1 MKKITKEVL
10 TKIIIE
16 YYCQE
21 EGWTQNK
28 LADKISVNHSSISN
42 WLNNQNISERS
53 FSLLLSFL
61 KNDINNKNKDEHF
74 CKYLSLSLQKE
85 KYDTTNYLPLINA
98 RNNIASKMKELIR
111 NYGQETSKLQ
121 SVLSLPSIIARIKKI
136 CYIYDKFFSVSTK
149 EIRVDKANPLINKVS
164 EKEKNNNIQETNYIF
179 LNFPCKYGVMLI
191 FTNHIFDDTAIYS
204 HLVKQ
209 IKEKNY
215 TNLIIVITDNEVKFE
230 TQRFFLDNYNLFFE
244 TITNKDL
251 EKTKIS
257 NASIKEL
264 SKSDKVFAYAQTVF
278 DRFISYFPVIKNEII
293 FKKYETKHKSSKY
306 IEMIEEKDI
315 IKKFADKILLKD
327 IFNYSYLSRHA
338 IYFERNRLNEEVK
351 EMLKDNNSTSLGV
364 VMEICC
370 PNAFLTSGIF
380 DKCEKIMLFTSSGQS
395 LRMFN
400 DINEENDE
408 KLLSDNLQLSLT
420 HIHPKY
426 IADIYGQEIVGKV
439 DLIVLGFGIG
449 SSIVNITEY
458 LRYINS
464 WLAPNGRIFISFINY
479 DSVILQKQFDLYNK
493 IETSPLLFSD
503 FGKHTI
509 MDNIDLLVKLKRYTL
524 EEAKTLISTYVEVDK
539 YYTYPFLSGLIS
551 NTNGEKNLANEIR
564 EIDKEYALSDKCKHG
579 HYIIII
585 GRKQCIQSSE
595 INTTN
600 GDKAI
605 RHKIYDYLDSN
616 KVDYEIIK
624 HAMSVDTKSL
634 LLNLLEKGEDI
645 NEFDLLKTI
654 VFQAKAD
661 KKKKNCFQYVIT
673 LADNNLSYASNIRL
687 VSEKKVTKIFGQG
700 SISPM
705 VILVNDGEEENV
717 EEKYYAVGLQNL
729 AKEYV
734 IFSSGSNT
742 ESIKIQSDIFIELLQ
757 KKKVNFL
764 EVDSVIGE

>member
-10 TKIIIE
+10 TRIIIG

-28 LADKISVNHSSISN
+28 LADKIPVNHSSISN

-61 KNDINNKNKDEHF
+61 KNDINNNNKDEYF
-74 CKYLSLSLQKE
+74 CKYLFLSLQQE
-85 KYDTTNYLPLINA
+85 EYDITNYLSLFNA
-98 RNNIASKMKELIR
+98 QNDMASKIRELIR
-111 NYGQETSKLQ
+111 SYGQETSKLQ
-121 SVLSLPSIIARIKKI
+121 SILNLHSIIARIKKI
-136 CYIYDKFFSVSTK
+136 CYIYDDFFSVSTK
-149 EIRVDKANPLINKVS
+149 EIRVDKTNPLINRISGKD
-164 EKEKNNNIQETNYIF
+164 KYNNIQGTNYIV
-179 LNFPCKYGVMLI
+179 LNFPCKYGVLLI
-191 FTNHIFDDTAIYS
+191 FTNHIFDEIAEYS
-204 HLVKQ
+204 YYVKQ

-215 TNLIIVITDNEVKFE
+215 MSLIIVITDNEVRFE
-230 TQRFFLDNYNLFFE
+230 TQRFFLDSYNLFFE
-244 TITNKDL
+244 TITSKDL

-257 NASIKEL
+257 NVSIKEV
-264 SKSDKVFAYAQTVF
+264 SKSNKVFAYAQTVF

-293 FKKYETKHKSSKY
+293 FKRYEAKHESLKY
-306 IEMIEEKDI
+306 IEMVEEKDR

-327 IFNYSYLSRHA
+327 IFDYSYLSRHS
-338 IYFERNRLNEEVK
+338 IYFERNRLSEEVK
-351 EMLKDNNSTSLGV
+351 EMLEDNKKISIGIA
-364 VMEICC
+364 MEICC
-370 PNAFLTSGIF
+370 PNAFLTSGIS

-395 LRMFN
+395 LRVFN
-400 DINEENDE
+400 DINEEND
-408 KLLSDNLQLSLT
+408 KRLLTDNLQLSLT

-439 DLIVLGFGIG
+439 ELIVLGFGMG
-449 SSIVNITEY
+449 SSIANITEY
-458 LRYINS
+458 LRYVNS
-464 WLAPNGRIFISFINY
+464 WLAPNGRVFISFINY
-479 DSVILQKQFDLYNK
+479 DSVLLQKQFDLYNK

-509 MDNIDLLVKLKRYTL
+509 TDNIDLLVKLKRYTL

-551 NTNGEKNLANEIR
+551 NINSEKNLINEVR
-564 EIDKEYALSDKCKHG
+564 EIDKEYALSDKCKYG

-595 INTTN
+595 INTTI

-616 KVDYEIIK
+616 KVDYEIVK

-654 VFQAKAD
+654 IFQSKTD
-661 KKKKNCFQYVIT
+661 KKRKNYFQYVIT
-673 LADNNLSYASNIRL
+673 LADNNLSYTSNIRL
-687 VSEKKVTKIFGQG
+687 VPEKKVTKIFGQG

-705 VILVNDGEEENV
+705 VILVDDSEDENK
-717 EEKYYAVGLQNL
+717 EGKYYAIGLQNL
-729 AKEYV
+729 TKEYV
-734 IFSSGSNT
+734 IFSSGCNT
-742 ESIKIQSDIFIELLQ
+742 ESIKIQREVFIELLQ
-757 KKKVNFL
+757 KQNIIFL